1 VEKAARA
8 KIRRARGLEPS
19 VGASRS
25 EREMIGSALHPRRVF
40 VWLHRYVGLAMAAF
54 LIIEGVTGSL
64 IAFRSDLS
72 ALLDPRF
79 LAAPPEPD
87 AERLDLATLAERAE
101 ALAPKAQV
109 AYFASNREDQAVLRV
124 TPRKDPAT
132 GKPYAIDFGLMVLDP
147 WTGKELGR
155 VPFNRYTDGFLH
167 EIMPFAYDLHTS
179 LALGDAGAWVLAIL
193 AIVWTIDCFVG
204 FYLTLPVSIAGF
216 WRRWKPAWLIKR
228 NAGFFRLNFD
238 LHRASGLWL
247 WPMLFVFAWS
257 SVTLLDKTGAYDW
270 TMGKLFDYP
279 FEQFMMTL
287 FPPHEDDGPPK
298 LDWRAAQ
305 TVGERLMAEQAA
317 KQGFKIEKPISLNHL
332 IESGLY
338 NYTVLTARS
347 FPRGKAETV
356 FFNADTGAF
365 HAVLPVNTGHSGL
378 TITNWLRAL
387 HMIQDPVDYVVYR
400 VFVCAVGL
408 VIAMLSVS
416 GVYIWWK
423 KRRARLLHRQAR
435 KIAMTGGVRQNA

>member
-1 VEKAARA
+1 
-8 KIRRARGLEPS
+8 
-19 VGASRS
+19 
-25 EREMIGSALHPRRVF
+25 MIGSALHPRPVF

-79 LAAPPEPD
+79 VAAPPEPD
-87 AERLDLATLAERAE
+87 ARRLDLATLAERAE

-109 AYFASNREDQAVLRV
+109 AYFASDRDDQAVLRV
-124 TPRKDPAT
+124 APRVDPAT
-132 GKPYAIDFGLMVLDP
+132 GKPYDIDFGVIVLDP

-155 VPFNRYTDGFLH
+155 VPFNRYTDGFVH
-167 EIMPFAYDLHTS
+167 NIMPFVYDLHTS
-179 LALGDAGAWVLAIL
+179 LALGQFGVWAL
-193 AIVWTIDCFVG
+193 AIVAILWTIDCFVG
-204 FYLTLPVSIAGF
+204 FYLTLPTSISGF
-216 WRRWKPAWLIKR
+216 WRHWKTAWSIKR
-228 NAGFFRLNFD
+228 NASFYRLNFD

-257 SVTLLDKTGAYDW
+257 SVTLLDMTGAYNW
-270 TMGKLFDYP
+270 TMSKLFDYP

-287 FPPHEDDGPPK
+287 FPPHENEGLPK

-305 TVGERLMAEQAA
+305 AAGERLMVDRAA
-317 KQGFKIEKPISLNHL
+317 QQGFKIEKPIALNHL
-332 IESGLY
+332 IGVGLY
-338 NYTVLTARS
+338 NYTVRTDRF
-347 FPRGKAETV
+347 FPEEKTETV

-365 HAVLPVNTGHSGL
+365 HAVLPINTGHSGL

-387 HMIQDPVDYVVYR
+387 HMIQDPVDYVIYR
-400 VFVCAVGL
+400 IFVCATGL
-408 VIAMLSVS
+408 IVAMLAVT

-423 KRRARLLHRQAR
+423 KRRARNLRRGASVIR
-435 KIAMTGGVRQNA
+435 DAKVCA

>member
-1 VEKAARA
+1 
-8 KIRRARGLEPS
+8 
-19 VGASRS
+19 
-25 EREMIGSALHPRRVF
+25 MTGSARHPRRLF

-79 LAAPPEPD
+79 LASPPGPN

-124 TPRKDPAT
+124 TPRKNPET
-132 GKPYAIDFGLMVLDP
+132 GKPYDIDFGVIILDP
-147 WTGKELGR
+147 WTGNELGR
-155 VPFNRYTDGFLH
+155 VPFNRYTDGFVH
-167 EIMPFAYDLHTS
+167 EIMPFVYDLHTS

-204 FYLTLPVSIAGF
+204 FYLTLPVSLAGF

-228 NAGFFRLNFD
+228 NAGFFRFNFD

-270 TMGKLFDYP
+270 TMSKLFDNP

-287 FPPHEDDGPPK
+287 FPYHEDEGPPK

-305 TVGERLMAEQAA
+305 AAGERLMAERAA

-332 IESGLY
+332 ISSRLY
-338 NYTVLTARS
+338 NYIVLTDRS
-347 FPRGKAETV
+347 FPDEKTETV

-365 HAVLPVNTGHSGL
+365 HGVLPVNTGHSGL
-378 TITNWLRAL
+378 TITNWIRAL

-400 VFVCAVGL
+400 VFVCAIGL
-408 VIAMLSVS
+408 VIAMLSVT

-423 KRRARLLHRQAR
+423 KRRARQLHHQAR
-435 KIAMTGGVRQNA
+435 NIAMTGGVRQNA

>member
-1 VEKAARA
+1 MSES
-8 KIRRARGLEPS
+8 RR
-19 VGASRS
+19 
-25 EREMIGSALHPRRVF
+25 HPRQVF
-40 VWLHRYVGLAMAAF
+40 VWLHRYVGLAMAAL

-79 LAAPPEPD
+79 VASPPGPD
-87 AERLDLATLAERAE
+87 AERLDFTTLAERAE

-109 AYFASNREDQAVLRV
+109 AYFASNRDDQAVLRV
-124 TPRKDPAT
+124 IPRKDPAT
-132 GKPYAIDFGLMVLDP
+132 GKPFDIDFGLIVLDP

-155 VPFNRYTDGFLH
+155 APFSRYTDGFVH
-167 EIMPFAYDLHTS
+167 QIMPFVYDLHTS

-204 FYLTLPVSIAGF
+204 FYLTLPVSISGF

-228 NAGFFRLNFD
+228 GAGFFRLNFD

-247 WPMLFVFAWS
+247 WSMLFVFAWS
-257 SVTLLDKTGAYDW
+257 SVTLVDRTGAYDW
-270 TMGKLFDYP
+270 TMSKLFDYP
-279 FEQFMMTL
+279 LEQFMMTL
-287 FPPHEDDGPPK
+287 FPPREHEGPPK

-305 TVGERLMAEQAA
+305 AAGERLMAKQAT
-317 KQGFKIEKPISLNHL
+317 KEGFKIEKPVSLNHL
-332 IESGLY
+332 ISSRLY
-338 NYTVLTARS
+338 NYTVRTDRS
-347 FPRGKAETV
+347 FPDEKLETV
-356 FFNADTGAF
+356 FFSADTGAF
-365 HAVLPVNTGHSGL
+365 HAVLHVNTGHSGL

-400 VFVCAVGL
+400 AFVCAIGL
-408 VIAMLSVS
+408 IIAMLSVT

-423 KRRARLLHRQAR
+423 KRRARQLHRQAR
-435 KIAMTGGVRQNA
+435 KIVMTEGVRQNA